1 MASIAGV
8 RLKRSGPV
16 LYCETGNNDV
26 SVNDFV
32 VVETN
37 DGDQVGRI
45 VFTPTQLLLVQL
57 REYAGRILRPATEDD
72 VDSRALLI
80 L

>member
-16 LYCETGNNDV
+16 LYYETGNNEV

-37 DGDQVGRI
+37 DGEQVGRI
-45 VFTPTQLLLVQL
+45 VFTPNQLLLVQL
-57 REYAGRILRPATEDD
+57 REYAGRIMRLATEDD